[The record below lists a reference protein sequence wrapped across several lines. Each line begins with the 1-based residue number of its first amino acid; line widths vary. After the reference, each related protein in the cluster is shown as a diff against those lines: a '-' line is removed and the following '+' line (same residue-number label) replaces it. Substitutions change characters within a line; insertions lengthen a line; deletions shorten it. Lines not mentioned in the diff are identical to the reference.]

1 MIMKYLVE
9 FAEKALVRR
18 IIQCEVEAE
27 SEEDAELQI
36 KNGNYSFID
45 SWDDDEMS
53 SEFIEITS
61 IETSDEDD

>member
-1 MIMKYLVE
+1 MKYLVE
-9 FAEKALVRR
+9 FEEKALVKR

-27 SEEDAELQI
+27 SEEDAELQV